1 MSEYETIK
9 QELTEVKGLLKQLL
23 KKDEPEKPEWVN
35 AEEACKLLHVKEATL
50 ASYRHKR
57 LIEFRK
63 PRPYQ
68 YSVASI
74 EKLMSERTIKKAI

>member
-1 MSEYETIK
+1 MSEYETISRRLDAI
-9 QELTEVKGLLKQLL
+9 ESLLKRSI
-23 KKDEPEKPEWVN
+23 KEVNPEWVD
-35 AEEACKLLHVKEATL
+35 ADTACKMLNVKPSTL
-50 ASYRHKR
+50 ASYRFQR

-74 EKLMSERTIKKAI
+74 EKFLSKRTTQTI